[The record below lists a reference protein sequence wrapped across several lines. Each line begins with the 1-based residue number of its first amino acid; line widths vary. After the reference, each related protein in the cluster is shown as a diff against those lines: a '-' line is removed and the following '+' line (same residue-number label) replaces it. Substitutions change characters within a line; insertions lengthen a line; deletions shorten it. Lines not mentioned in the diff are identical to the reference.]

1 MENLRELLT
10 LTKACQSCAG
20 TGQVE
25 DKESTT
31 GHKKCEKCSGAGIE
45 IDNTIADAILKYAP
59 DIKRADLGKCVND
72 IYVYIG
78 DKLEYAFNRG
88 KEMDNK

>member
-25 DKESTT
+25 DKDSTS
-31 GHKKCEKCSGAGIE
+31 GHKQCEKCSGTGIE
-45 IDNTIADAILKYAP
+45 IDNTIADAILKYVP

-78 DKLEYAFNRG
+78 NKLEYAFNRG